1 MLLNNY
7 CQFFEP
13 LTKKV
18 TVNSKIVDLLSHSL
32 FHLLRVKIT
41 ATYQGLIQIIT
52 NDVNNKLETLNWF
65 LVIYFQISHSEKNVI
80 RAVYSEILCDGYS
93 SDVFNNNTTG
103 VILRHEWTGSSKVIP
118 RPHIKTGVEL
128 LCFTE

>member
-52 NDVNNKLETLNWF
+52 NDVNNKLGKNHQGNF
-65 LVIYFQISHSEKNVI
+65 KPNHCHNKSYFKII
-80 RAVYSEILCDGYS
+80 
-93 SDVFNNNTTG
+93 
-103 VILRHEWTGSSKVIP
+103 
-118 RPHIKTGVEL
+118 
-128 LCFTE
+128 